1 MAQLF
6 SLGIMARLRPERIF
20 LAVVAPL
27 VFGGGILSAVGAVT
41 KNRGLLK
48 IGGCILL
55 VGAAISCL
63 TLAGALIY
71 FGWQKVSR
79 LFRK

>member
-1 MAQLF
+1 MR
-6 SLGIMARLRPERIF
+6 RLHPERIF

-48 IGGCILL
+48 IGGWIFL

-63 TLAGALIY
+63 PLVATLIY
-71 FGWQKVSR
+71 FGCQKVSR
-79 LFRK
+79 YFRKRHNDAS